1 MTSIGVL
8 SVHLDGAPCAV
19 ACPFC
24 YLGARL
30 EAPPATAPLITL
42 GRGHGARA
50 RAAKQGHSVDQ
61 LEQVIDGLEFAELA
75 IAVSE
80 PVDDAAIARLCAAA
94 ARRGRPAT
102 LTTTIEVAAAHPQL
116 LQHAQRL
123 NLSVDAWKIAGDAET
138 ILRAV
143 RGAAAAARAAK
154 ADLEIIALATL
165 ATPTFASLLVQEG
178 LLAALVDVPELSG
191 VALSALKPP
200 PPFCDRAFWL
210 RTLAALSPLLD
221 RALDRRLFLDCY
233 VAARLLGLG
242 ACPGRADLSPGTTGI
257 AFRSCVYAARP
268 DYVIDGSP
276 KPAYEAPSVCPFD
289 TRL

>member
-24 YLGARL
+24 YLGARQAA
-30 EAPPATAPLITL
+30 EPLIGLGLGL
-42 GRGHGARA
+42 GRGARA
-50 RAAKQGHSVDQ
+50 RASKKAHSVDQ
-61 LEQVIDGLEFAELA
+61 LERAIDRLAFAELA

-80 PVDDAAIARLCAAA
+80 PVDEVAVARLCAAA
-94 ARRGRPAT
+94 ARRGLPAT

-116 LQHAQRL
+116 LHHAQRL
-123 NLSVDAWKIAGDAET
+123 NFSVDAWKIGGDAPK
-138 ILRAV
+138 ILRVV
-143 RGAAAAARAAK
+143 RRAAAAARSAK
-154 ADLEIIALATL
+154 AELEIIALATL
-165 ATPTFASLLVQEG
+165 ATPTFASLLVEEG
-178 LLAALVDVPELSG
+178 LLGALVDLPELTG

-210 RTLAALSPLLD
+210 RTLAALSSLLN

-233 VAARLLGLG
+233 VAARLLELG
-242 ACPGRADLSPGTTGI
+242 GCPGRADLSPGMNGI

-268 DYVIDGSP
+268 DYEIGDSTTP
-276 KPAYEAPSVCPFD
+276 SYEAPSVCPFD